1 MQYSLT
7 DEPEVLPFEPSVTVN
22 YHDAVTR
29 FQPTYFEV
37 ESIESA
43 KRIFLCVACVLDALV
58 VALISVYRVCAGS
71 LQRHC
76 RGRSVWSMMRRTRRW

>member
-1 MQYSLT
+1 MVADSLAHGGTCTQYSLT
-7 DEPEVLPFEPSVTVN
+7 DEPEVLPFEPRVTIN

-43 KRIFLCVACVLDALV
+43 KRIFLYVAC
-58 VALISVYRVCAGS
+58 RAGCS
-71 LQRHC
+71 R
-76 RGRSVWSMMRRTRRW
+76 M